1 MTQKHY
7 PRAVLAA
14 AGLVLMLGAGVPAQA
29 ADPAKPA
36 LAPMGS
42 TVTTIKEEWLIPT
55 GVHWM
60 KSTEVEKQSYVLGIL
75 NMAMVEY
82 QLTGA
87 APRHRTSVP
96 GLVKGLEGMTVFQ
109 VVDALNDYYKA
120 NPGNQQKPVIEAIWG
135 QVVKPRLDQSKVK

>member
-7 PRAVLAA
+7 SRTVLVA
-14 AGLVLMLGAGVPAQA
+14 AGLILMLEAGIPAQA
-29 ADPAKPA
+29 ADTAKPA
-36 LAPMGS
+36 MTPTSPA
-42 TVTTIKEEWLIPT
+42 VTSIKEEWLIPT

-96 GLVKGLEGMTVFQ
+96 GLLKGLEGMTVFQ
-109 VVDALNDYYKA
+109 IVDAMNNYYKV
-120 NPGNQQKPVIEAIWG
+120 NPGNQQKPVIEAIWL
-135 QVVKPRLDQSKVK
+135 QIVKPKLDQSKMK

>member
-1 MTQKHY
+1 MTKKYY
-7 PRAVLAA
+7 PRAVMAT
-14 AGLVLMLGAGVPAQA
+14 AGFVMMLGASALAQA
-29 ADPAKPA
+29 ADAAKPSI
-36 LAPMGS
+36 APTRT
-42 TVTTIKEEWLIPT
+42 TVASVNEEWLIPT

-96 GLVKGLEGMTVFQ
+96 SLIKGLEGMTVFQ
-109 VVDALNDYYKA
+109 VVDAMNNYYKA
-120 NPGNQQKPVIEAIWG
+120 NPGDQQKPVIEAIWV
-135 QVVKPRLDQSKVK
+135 QIVKPKLDQSKAK